1 LKYNIK
7 RKFSY
12 SFEKFFFLD
21 FNNKSKNNQMEAS
34 DYLVKASDYLV
45 ETPYYDY
52 DSPFTSTIAITDVRD
67 NKKDIFITK
76 IANMKYA
83 TKKNLESNNYRI
95 SINSYIVFGIIFLFS
110 VFVLWR
116 LICKKSKY
124 FLFLKYDSLS

>member
-1 LKYNIK
+1 
-7 RKFSY
+7 
-12 SFEKFFFLD
+12 
-21 FNNKSKNNQMEAS
+21 MEAS

-45 ETPYYDY
+45 ETPDYDY
-52 DSPFTSTIAITDVRD
+52 DSPFTSKIAITHVRD

>member
-45 ETPYYDY
+45 ETPDYNY
-52 DSPFTSTIAITDVRD
+52 DSPFTSSIAITDVRD